1 MAELP
6 HAQLLDAASQAL
18 APCAKEASKGAGT
31 RAVFN
36 RLFQVRTLKVAI
48 TLPELASQGVTGVLT
63 VDAVCFVYNF
73 LPNKLH
79 VSTDV

>member
-1 MAELP
+1 MLP
-6 HAQLLDAASQAL
+6 AKLWPHEQRKHPRAL
-18 APCAKEASKGAGT
+18 ALVPC
-31 RAVFN
+31 FN
-36 RLFQVRTLKVAI
+36 RLFQVWTLKVAI